1 MSEHPVT
8 RLPDPDPTTNQ
19 ASSTNSPTHAKIAA
33 EPWYQRFGATCRE
46 LFFPAMLPP
55 QAVTARPVQV
65 AELYSRDPL
74 RGPSQLLSIALHVGV
89 VALLF
94 TLGSNQ
100 QVQQAVRNFVPVVAP
115 YLPPDLLPRT
125 PPHDTLAGGGGGAR
139 STLPSSQG
147 ALPRAAQ
154 RQFVPPSAE
163 RNNPAPR
170 LLMEATI
177 LAAPDAQLPKI
188 DLPNFGDPFSKAT
201 VPSDGRGSN
210 GGIGDGD
217 RSGVGSSHG
226 PGYGPGPDPFG
237 GSIARVGMGGVSAP
251 VPIFRVEPEYS
262 EEARKA
268 KFQGAVRLAIIVDEA
283 GRTAAVRV
291 IGPLGM
297 GLDEKA
303 VEAVRR
309 WRFKPGLKNGR
320 PIPVEAQ
327 ILVTFQL
334 L

>member
-1 MSEHPVT
+1 MPEQPAT
-8 RLPDPDPTTNQ
+8 RLPDPDPTSNQ
-19 ASSTNSPTHAKIAA
+19 RHSATSFSPAHITP
-33 EPWYQRFGATCRE
+33 EPWYQRFGESCRE
-46 LFFPAMLPP
+46 LFCPAMLPP
-55 QAVTARPVQV
+55 LAVTARPVQV
-65 AELYSRDPL
+65 AELHSRDPL

-94 TLGSNQ
+94 TVGSSRQ
-100 QVQQAVRNFVPVVAP
+100 MQQAVKSFVPVVAP
-115 YLPPDLLPRT
+115 YWPPDLMPRT
-125 PPHDTLAGGGGGAR
+125 PQHDTLAGGGGGAG
-139 STLPSSQG
+139 STLPASVG
-147 ALPRAAQ
+147 RLARAAP

-163 RNNPAPR
+163 HNNPAPR

-177 LAAPDAQLPKI
+177 LAAPDAELPKI
-188 DLPNFGDPFSKAT
+188 VLPNFGDPFSKAT
-201 VPSDGRGSN
+201 IPSDGRGRY

-217 RSGVGSSHG
+217 HNGVGPSHG

-237 GSIARVGMGGVSAP
+237 GTVARVGTGGVSAP

-268 KFQGAVRLAIIVDEA
+268 KFQGAVRLAIIVDEV
-283 GRTAAVRV
+283 GRTVDVKVVR
-291 IGPLGM
+291 PLGM

-303 VEAVRR
+303 MEAVRK
-309 WRFKPGLKNGR
+309 WRFRPGLKNGR

-327 ILVTFQL
+327 IVVTFQL